1 MFVDDHVVT
10 RAMWSKGLKACWH
23 VSTRARKA
31 RWHVS
36 TLAKY
41 VGKSRWQSTLASEYM
56 STQDALAREQRLSFK
71 CCLGVA

>member
-31 RWHVS
+31 RW
-36 TLAKY
+36 
-41 VGKSRWQSTLASEYM
+41 QSPLASEHM
-56 STQDALAREQRLSFK
+56 STQDALAREQRLSEMLFIFIIFS
-71 CCLGVA
+71 VHVST